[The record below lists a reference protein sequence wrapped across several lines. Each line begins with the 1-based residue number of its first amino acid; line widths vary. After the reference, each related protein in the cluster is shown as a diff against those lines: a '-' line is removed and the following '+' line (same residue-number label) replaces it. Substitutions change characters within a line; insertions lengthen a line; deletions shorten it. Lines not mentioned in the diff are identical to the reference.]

1 MMLNKRQNHIIDILN
16 DNGQWITGKEIA
28 KVLNVSDRTIR
39 SDIENINNYYDC
51 MLIQSNK
58 RLGYQLDETL
68 LYKQDIEIKGIIPQT
83 SQERCIYIIQEFLFK
98 SHEINLIALQ
108 DQVFVSG
115 YSIDNDIKKIRKMIS
130 EYSSLKLVRSK
141 NYIRLEGNETDKRKL
156 YKQLLTEETQGNFMN
171 LNSIA
176 GLWNNFDLLEVKDIF
191 EEICDKYDYRIREMN
206 FPMIMI
212 HAGVAIERIIN
223 HNYINSQTFSEK
235 IENSR
240 EYQISYDFFEQ
251 VCKLINIDLV
261 NDEVVLFALLLM
273 GKRSSDY
280 RNDILKEDLDIEVDE
295 IVDAVIKEVKGYFDI
310 DFSKDKDLKIGLAM
324 HLQSLLER
332 QKNNV
337 EVTNVYLQEI
347 KRKYPLVFE
356 MAVRSGEV
364 LSDIC
369 HAQINENELA
379 FLALH
384 LGAAYDRVNSLN
396 RHRAIMI
403 IPHNQMLS
411 KMCIDKLKVRF
422 EERMTIVQNY
432 SFFEE
437 SMVKEEEPD
446 LIITTVPLKHN
457 LNIPTVQVTLFIN
470 YEDESK
476 VFQTLN
482 NLDKHRYHD
491 DFVSLVKKLIREDL
505 FHVKESMS
513 SPEEIINYL
522 CDELIEKGLA
532 TTSYKDDVF
541 KREAVSA
548 TSFVNGFAVPHSIEV
563 SANESCLSIM
573 ILEKPVIWGGFE
585 VKLVIL
591 LAIRETDNNLLKIF
605 FDWLSG
611 VVSDSNKFSQLLE
624 VREQKEFMKQVIM

>member
-1 MMLNKRQNHIIDILN
+1 MLNKRQNHIIDILN
-16 DNGQWITGKEIA
+16 NYGKWITGKEIA

-39 SDIENINNYYDC
+39 LDICNINNYYNC
-51 MLIQSNK
+51 NLIQSSK
-58 RLGYQLDETL
+58 RLGYYLDETL
-68 LYKQDIEIKGIIPQT
+68 LHKQDIEPKEIIPQT
-83 SQERCIYIIQEFLFK
+83 AHERCVYIIQELLFK
-98 SHEINLIALQ
+98 SHEINLIRLQ

-130 EYSSLKLVRSK
+130 VYPSLKLVRVK

-176 GLWNNFDLLEVKDIF
+176 GLWNNFDLLEVKDIL
-191 EEICDKYDYRIREMN
+191 EDVCDKYDYRIREMT

-223 HNYINSQTFSEK
+223 HNYINTQIINEK
-235 IENSR
+235 LETSR
-240 EYQISYDFFEQ
+240 EYQISYEFFKQ
-251 VCKLINIDLV
+251 VSELIKIELV
-261 NDEVVLFALLLM
+261 NDEVILFALLLM

-280 RNDILKEDLDIEVDE
+280 RKDVVKENIRISVENLVQ
-295 IVDAVIKEVKGYFDI
+295 AVIDEVNAYFDI

-324 HLQSLLER
+324 HLSSLLER

-337 EVTNVYLQEI
+337 QITNIYLQEI

-364 LSDIC
+364 LSERC
-369 HAQINENELA
+369 LGPINENELA

-384 LGAAYDRVNSLN
+384 LGAAYERVNSLN
-396 RHRAIMI
+396 RYRAIMI

-422 EERMTIVQNY
+422 EERMTIVQSY
-432 SFFEE
+432 GFFEE
-437 SMVKEEEPD
+437 SMIQEDDPD

-482 NLDKHRYHD
+482 MLDKHRYHD
-491 DFVSLVKKLIREDL
+491 DFVSLIKELMREDL
-505 FHVKESMS
+505 FHVETSMA
-513 SPEEIINYL
+513 SPQDIINYL
-522 CDELIEKGLA
+522 CDELISKNLA
-532 TTSYKDDVF
+532 SEEYKEDVF
-541 KREAVSA
+541 KRESVSA

-563 SANESCLSIM
+563 SAKESCISTM
-573 ILEKPVIWGGFE
+573 ILDKPVIWGGFE
-585 VKLVIL
+585 VKLIIL
-591 LAIRETDNNLLKIF
+591 LAIRETDNHLLKIF
-605 FDWLSG
+605 FDWLSSI
-611 VVSDSNKFSQLLE
+611 VSDSNKFAQLLE
-624 VREQKEFMKQVIM
+624 VREHREFMKQVIM